1 MGAGEHGADGPSDL
15 IGLVY
20 DEFTDERVK
29 AHVPVSPAVVQQ
41 FGIVHGGIHSLIAE
55 SICSAATGMAVLPNG
70 FIAVG
75 QSNYAT
81 FLRPISA
88 GTIHATATRRHAGR
102 TTWIWDCELTDDEG
116 RLCAM
121 VRMTV
126 AVRPQ
131 PGQPEPRQPTP

>member
-1 MGAGEHGADGPSDL
+1 MEAGKPGPDGPSEL

-20 DEFTDERVK
+20 DEFAEELVR
-29 AHVPVSPAVVQQ
+29 AHVPVGPAVVQQ

-55 SICSAATGMAVLPNG
+55 SICSAATGMAVLPLG
-70 FIAVG
+70 FMAMG

-88 GTIHATATRRHAGR
+88 GTINATATCRHRGR
-102 TTWIWDCELTDDEG
+102 TTWIWDCELTDDDG

-126 AVRPQ
+126 AVRPL
-131 PGQPEPRQPTP
+131 PDVPAERSSG